1 MRLKEIKDCRLR
13 YSTEIQPLPEGDFS
27 DSIGKSFSLSTQDSM
42 RQKVARAISY
52 PLLSLV
58 SLKAKKLIPSEPKLE
73 VDHWAVEE
81 RFTNHASWAIL
92 MRHLRCLK
100 DLDVFIPGCYVAG
113 EDVQFWLRRHVN
125 SLSGIDI
132 YSLDRQWSHITK
144 ELERAY
150 KTPVTFKQGSIEN
163 IPFEDKKFDVIVSDA
178 VLEHVRNLRAMVSE
192 TFRVLKPGGYALH
205 MFGPLYFSFGAD
217 HCISAYGED
226 HGYDHL
232 LLPEDK
238 YRESIAARNFF
249 QEAAG
254 NADLAFWAEN
264 DQFSFSTASDYIA
277 AFREKFEVVHS
288 VAKISEKSLSFRE
301 SHPEKWATLIDSGIF
316 ESDLMIKSLNLLVRR
331 PLV

>member
-13 YSTEIQPLPEGDFS
+13 YSSEIQPLPEGDFS
-27 DSIGKSFSLSTQDSM
+27 DSVGKSFSLSTQDSL
-42 RQKVARAISY
+42 RQKVARSISY

-58 SLKAKKLIPSEPKLE
+58 SLKAQNLISSEPKLR

-81 RFTNHASWAIL
+81 RFTNHASWAVL
-92 MRHLRCLK
+92 MRHLRCSKNLN
-100 DLDVFIPGCYVAG
+100 VFIPGCYVAG
-113 EDVQFWLRRHVN
+113 EDVQFWLRRGVK

-163 IPFEDKKFDVIVSDA
+163 IPFADKQFDVIVSDA
-178 VLEHVRNLRAMVSE
+178 VLEHVRNISAMVSE

-217 HCISAYGED
+217 HCISAYGEE

-232 LLPEDK
+232 LLPEGE
-238 YRESIAARNFF
+238 YRKRIAARNFF
-249 QEAAG
+249 EEAAG

-264 DQFSFSTASDYIA
+264 DQFSFSSAGEYIQ
-277 AFREKFEVVHS
+277 AFGETFEIIHS
-288 VAKISEKSLSFRE
+288 VAKISQRALSFRKDY
-301 SHPEKWATLIDSGIF
+301 PDKWALLMKSGIS
-316 ESDLMIKSLNLLVRR
+316 EADLLIKSLNLLVRR
-331 PLV
+331 PIV